1 MDSDASELFSDC
13 GSDDRDSSTSEPCSS
28 DDLSFTPAAA
38 AGIHRLLLSCAAE
51 ASDGPISSLVAELE
65 SPKASVGSLRRAA
78 MELRLL
84 AKHNPDGRI
93 RIGASGA
100 VRPLVSLLSHA
111 DPLVQEHGVTA
122 LLNLSICDENKAI
135 MVEAG
140 AIRPLVR
147 ALKSAA
153 SPAARENAACALL
166 RLSQLDSTA
175 AAAVGHAGAIPL
187 LVSLLETGGARG
199 KKDAATALYTL
210 CSGARENRLR
220 AVEAGAVRPLLDLMS
235 DPESGMV
242 DKAAYLLHSL
252 VGSAEGRSATVKEG
266 GISVL
271 VEMVEVGTSRQKEIA
286 ILSLL
291 QICDDNAVYRTMV
304 AREGAIPPLVALSQP
319 NASPKLKTKANQLLF
334 LLRDLNKQKI
344 STHMG
349 VMTDAANEVLSSK
362 MLADK
367 ENTKQANSEAEM
379 SSSLAVTSAMDAPM
393 TSSLAAPSAMDAP
406 MSSSLAAPSAMDAP
420 MSSSLGAMGPLLRK
434 LDSMLPPDYRL
445 PKALKGKIEL
455 LKADLEEISVAL
467 VEQSTADSP
476 NEMAKYWMNE
486 VRELCYDIEDF
497 IDSIMSTH
505 TDAKMRSAQSYKV
518 GRVKIA
524 WLPKRKPCT
533 RAAKITDLRALVR
546 EAIERHERYLDG
558 CTSSSRCVFTG
569 HGRIPAMYA
578 EAAHCL
584 VGVDDAKTKLV
595 KWLIDEEEQQLKVV
609 AIVGPAG
616 IGKTALAKQ
625 VYHELGEQFE
635 CRAFVRASRKPDM
648 RRLLG
653 GILSQVQGHR
663 RPSDS
668 CTVQNL
674 IDDLT
679 KHLQNKRY
687 VVVIDDLWETTA
699 WDIVTSAFP
708 EGTNCS
714 RIITTT
720 ESEGVA
726 QECCDDQSNN
736 ILKMK
741 PLGREDSGKLLYSLV
756 FGPECI
762 FPEQLNFISE
772 PIITK
777 CAGLP
782 LATIFVAGLLT
793 SEPDNAELWQYV
805 QQCLY
810 SNLSTNS
817 TLEETV
823 QEILKLSFN
832 SLPRHLKTCLMY
844 ARVYPE
850 GYTMW
855 KIDLIKQWMA
865 EGFIGVTEGTDT
877 WEVAYSYFGELV
889 NRGMIQPV
897 DINYNGEVL
906 SCTLHHVVLD
916 LITLE
921 STEER
926 FITALDYSQN
936 IRGHYSNFRR
946 LSFHFSNTRYATKPT
961 GLSLSKVRSIGFFGI
976 LECVPSIVEFKL
988 LRVLIFEFWGD
999 QRGST
1004 SFNLARI
1011 CSLFQ
1016 LRYLK
1021 ILCDASVEVEL
1032 PTQMRMLR
1040 YLETLIIDAAVSA
1053 VPLDIIHLP
1062 GLLYLSLGDKTDLP
1076 DEIGRISSLR
1086 TLHYFDIGSNSEDN
1100 VLSLGDLVNLQDLHL
1115 TYYTEDS
1122 DEHCTA
1128 ESNERMKR
1136 NLAALASSLGKLA
1149 NLKYVTLAPGV
1160 SGMAI
1165 YHDVWSSMS
1174 SPPIFLQRL
1183 ELSPPICIFSR
1194 LPEWIGQLRKLCI
1207 LKIVVGE
1214 MLMKD
1219 MDILT
1224 ELPALTV
1231 LSLHVRQPTAERVI
1245 FKRGTFPA
1253 LKYFNYTC
1261 GAICLAFQEGA
1272 LPNLKRLELSF
1283 NAHRGEDY
1291 DHFLAGIEY
1300 LLNLKEIA
1308 GTIGAAPGAEEPD
1321 RRAAESAFKDAI
1333 RNHPRFPSY
1342 DYVKRADWIEEEY
1355 DPQEEQHS
1363 IRYKDPLNEHGGR
1376 KKRIFEYIKQ
1386 NPDMDLNDYVMFC
1399 RSQHSAQVLDAQS
1412 SCWVVTDF
1420 STLASDC
1427 GIVTSDSS
1435 SVDSAESE
1443 SGGAAGASAYIVEC
1457 AAFWGLTSISSR
1469 SPENW
1474 DAAIAVPRFFSLPL
1488 FLTGNAMVDGPYPMW
1503 FRLRAH
1509 FFGVYD
1515 GHGGVQ
1521 VANYCRDRLHAVL
1534 VEELG
1539 RTERPLSGVS
1549 WGTVEFKKQWEK
1561 AFVDVFCMVDD
1572 EVGGKVIRGGGQG
1585 VGTRG
1590 LAKAAEVEPLA
1601 PETMGSTAVVAV
1613 VWFSHIIIANCGDS
1627 RAVLCRGKQAMPLTV
1642 DHKPNRKDEY
1652 ARIEAAGGK
1661 IIQWDGYRVFG
1672 VLSMSRSI
1680 GDWYLKPW
1688 IIPVPEVTVVPRQKE
1703 DEFLI
1708 LASDGLWNVL
1718 SNQEVCDVARKRILL
1733 WHKKNI
1739 IDSSSAERSG
1749 DSSDPAAQEAAEYL
1763 SKLALQKGSK
1773 DDITVIVVDLKAK
1786 RKFKNKLGT

>member
-1 MDSDASELFSDC
+1 MDSDASEFFSDC
-13 GSDDRDSSTSEPCSS
+13 GSDYRDSSTSDSEPCSS
-28 DDLSFTPAAA
+28 DVDDLSVTSGAAS
-38 AGIHRLLLSCAAE
+38 GIHLLLLSSGAE
-51 ASDGPISSLVAELE
+51 SPDGSISALVAVLD
-65 SPKASVGSLRRAA
+65 SPKASVDSLRRAA

-84 AKHNPDGRI
+84 ARHNPDNRI
-93 RIGASGA
+93 RIAESGA
-100 VRPLVSLLSHA
+100 VRPLVALLSHP

-122 LLNLSICDENKAI
+122 LLNLSICHENKVI
-135 MVEAG
+135 VVEAG
-140 AIRPLVR
+140 AIPPLVR

-153 SPAARENAACALL
+153 SLAARENAACALL
-166 RLSQLDSTA
+166 RLSQLDGAT
-175 AAAVGHAGAIPL
+175 AAAVGRAGAIPL
-187 LVSLLETGGARG
+187 LVSLLETGGGRG
-199 KKDAATALYTL
+199 KKDAATALYAL

-220 AVEAGAVRPLLDLMS
+220 TVEAGAVTPLLDFMS

-242 DKAAYLLHSL
+242 DKTAYALYSLL
-252 VGSAEGRSATVKEG
+252 GFAEGRSATVEEG
-266 GISVL
+266 GISIL
-271 VEMVEVGTSRQKEIA
+271 LELVEVGTSRQKEIA
-286 ILSLL
+286 TLSLI
-291 QICDDNAVYRTMV
+291 QICDDNAVYRNMV
-304 AREGAIPPLVALSQP
+304 AREGAIPALVALSQSSSARP
-319 NASPKLKTKANQLLF
+319 NLVTRVNEFLF
-334 LLRDLNKQKI
+334 LLRDSNKQKI

-349 VMTDAANEVLSSK
+349 VVHDAVNEVLSSK

-367 ENTKQANSEAEM
+367 GNTKQANSEAET

-393 TSSLAAPSAMDAP
+393 
-406 MSSSLAAPSAMDAP
+406 
-420 MSSSLGAMGPLLRK
+420 SSSLGAVGPLLRK

-486 VRELCYDIEDF
+486 VRELCYDIDDF

-505 TDAKMRSAQSYKV
+505 ADAKMRSVHSYKV

-524 WLPKRKPCT
+524 WLPKTLKPCT
-533 RAAKITDLRALVR
+533 RAAKISDLRALVR
-546 EAIERHERYLDG
+546 EAIQRHERYLDG

-595 KWLIDEEEQQLKVV
+595 KSLIDEEQQLKVV

-616 IGKTALAKQ
+616 VGKTTLAKQ
-625 VYHELGEQFE
+625 VYHELGERFE
-635 CRAFVRASRKPDM
+635 CQAFVRASRKPDM

-653 GILSQVQGHR
+653 GVLSQVQEHR

-674 IDDLT
+674 IDSLT

-726 QECCDDQSNN
+726 QECCDYQSNN

-741 PLGREDSGKLLYSLV
+741 PLGREDSGKLLYNLI

-762 FPEQLNFISE
+762 FPEQLNFVSE
-772 PIITK
+772 SIITK

-793 SEPDNAELWQYV
+793 SQPDNAELWQHV
-805 QQCLY
+805 QECLY
-810 SNLSTNS
+810 SNLSTTS
-817 TLEETV
+817 TLEETL

-832 SLPRHLKTCLMY
+832 SLPRYLKTCLMY
-844 ARVYPE
+844 VSMYPE

-855 KIDLIKQWMA
+855 KIDLIKQWIA
-865 EGFIGVTEGTDT
+865 EGFIGATEGTDT
-877 WEVAYSYFGELV
+877 WEVAYGYFGELV

-897 DINYNGEVL
+897 EINYSGEVL

-916 LITLE
+916 LIKLE

-926 FITALDYSQN
+926 FITALDYSQT
-936 IRGHYSNFRR
+936 IRGHYSNFHR

-976 LECVPSIVEFKL
+976 LECVPSVVEFKL
-988 LRVLIFEFWGD
+988 LRVLILEFWGD

-1004 SFNLARI
+1004 SLNLARI
-1011 CSLFQ
+1011 GSLFQ
-1016 LRYLK
+1016 LKYLK
-1021 ILCDASVEVEL
+1021 ILCDPSVEVEL

-1040 YLETLIIDAAVSA
+1040 YLETLAIDAAVSA

-1076 DEIGRISSLR
+1076 DEIGRIISLR

-1115 TYYTEDS
+1115 TYHTKDS
-1122 DEHCTA
+1122 DEHCTE
-1128 ESNERMKR
+1128 ESSERMKR

-1160 SGMAI
+1160 SGMSI
-1165 YHDVWSSMS
+1165 CHDVWSSMS

-1183 ELSPPICIFSR
+1183 ELLPPICIFSR
-1194 LPEWIGQLRKLCI
+1194 LPEWIGQLGKLCI
-1207 LKIVVGE
+1207 LEIVVSE
-1214 MLMKD
+1214 MLRKD

-1224 ELPALTV
+1224 GLPALTV
-1231 LSLHVRQPTAERVI
+1231 LSLHVWQPMAERVI

-1261 GAICLAFQEGA
+1261 GAICLSFQEGA

-1308 GTIGAAPGAEEPD
+1308 GTIGAAPGAEELD

-1333 RNHPRFPSY
+1333 CNHPRFPSY

-1355 DPQEEQHS
+1355 NPQEKQHL
-1363 IRYKDPLNEHGGR
+1363 IQYKDSLSEHGSWE
-1376 KKRIFEYIKQ
+1376 KRIVEYIKQ
-1386 NPDMDLNDYVMFC
+1386 NPDMYLNEYEMFC
-1399 RSQHSAQVLDAQS
+1399 RSQHSAQVLDARS
-1412 SCWVVTDF
+1412 SCSVVTDF

-1427 GIVTSDSS
+1427 GTVTSDSS
-1435 SVDSAESE
+1435 CMDSADSGSE
-1443 SGGAAGASAYIVEC
+1443 GAAGVSAYIVEC
-1457 AAFWGLTSISSR
+1457 AAFWGLTSISGGSQ
-1469 SPENW
+1469 ENC
-1474 DAAIAVPRFFSLPL
+1474 DTAVAVPGFYGLPL
-1488 FLTGNAMVDGPYPMW
+1488 FLTGNSMVDGPYPMW
-1503 FRLRAH
+1503 FRLPAH
-1509 FFGVYD
+1509 FFAVYD
-1515 GHGGVQ
+1515 GHSGPQ
-1521 VANYCRDRLHAVL
+1521 VANYCRDRLHAAL

-1539 RTERPLSGVS
+1539 RTERTLSGVS

-1572 EVGGKVIRGGGQG
+1572 EVGGKV
-1585 VGTRG
+1585 TRG

-1601 PETMGSTAVVAV
+1601 PDHIGSTAVVAV
-1613 VWFSHIIIANCGDS
+1613 IWFSHIIIANCGDS
-1627 RAVLCRGKQAMPLTV
+1627 RAVLCRGKKPVPLTV
-1642 DHKPNRKDEY
+1642 DHIPNREDEY
-1652 ARIEAAGGK
+1652 ARIEAAGGN
-1661 IIQWDGYRVFG
+1661 IIQWDGYRVLG
-1672 VLSMSRSI
+1672 VLSVTRSI
-1680 GDWYLKPW
+1680 GDRYLKPW
-1688 IIPVPEVTVVPRQKE
+1688 IIPVPEVTVVPRQAE
-1703 DEFLI
+1703 DECLI
-1708 LASDGLWNVL
+1708 LASDGLWDVL
-1718 SNQEVCDVARKRILL
+1718 SNQEVCDVARQRILL
-1733 WHKKNI
+1733 WHKNNSI
-1739 IDSSSAERSG
+1739 ASSSAERSG
-1749 DSSDPAAQEAAEYL
+1749 DSSDPAAQAAAEYL
-1763 SKLALQKGSK
+1763 SKLARRKGSK

-1786 RKFKNKLGT
+1786 RKFKSKLGTPV